1 MRDHVAAIGFGDRD
15 RRRLPARRSGEQ
27 EKDGKDGKDGKDEV
41 SLHGQSFTKQG

>member
-27 EKDGKDGKDGKDEV
+27 EKDGKDGKDEV